1 MGEIDARRAPVID
14 GYGLLLLVPPALA
27 VPAAW
32 AGSRATKRSAAKIDR
47 EREALR
53 NALQVNKEREMTP
66 ESAHPSRG
74 FGAWWGY
81 RFR

>member
-1 MGEIDARRAPVID
+1 MD

-27 VPAAW
+27 AW
-32 AGSRATKRSAAKIDR
+32 AGSRAIKRSAAKIDR

>member
-1 MGEIDARRAPVID
+1 MD
-14 GYGLLLLVPPALA
+14 GCELLLLVPPALA

-32 AGSRATKRSAAKIDR
+32 AGPRAIKRNAAKIDR

-53 NALQVNKEREMTP
+53 NAPQVNKEREMTP
-66 ESAHPSRG
+66 GALTRPGG